1 IWQLIRESENEDR
14 LHRQRYY
21 ELGTDLMIWKMPSF
35 ELEKEKAAEMMSKA
49 RKFKA
54 LILDLRGNP
63 GGYTETL
70 KQMVGC
76 VSPKDLNVGVLK
88 RRKGDEPFVAKTR
101 GADKVFTGQ
110 LIVLID
116 GASGSAA
123 ELFARVV
130 QLEKLGTVVGDRSA
144 GAVMQSRVFPFQM
157 GADTV
162 IFYAASITDADI
174 VMADGKSL
182 EGAGVVPDKLM
193 LPTGA
198 DLAAQRDPVLAY
210 AASLA
215 GVKLDPEKA
224 GAMFPVEWRK

>member
-1 IWQLIRESENEDR
+1 MLVDSRS
-14 LHRQRYY
+14 
-21 ELGTDLMIWKMPSF
+21 
-35 ELEKEKAAEMMSKA
+35 A
-49 RKFKA
+49 
-54 LILDLRGNP
+54 
-63 GGYTETL
+63 
-70 KQMVGC
+70 
-76 VSPKDLNVGVLK
+76 
-88 RRKGDEPFVAKTR
+88 
-101 GADKVFTGQ
+101 
-110 LIVLID
+110 
-116 GASGSAA
+116 SAA

-130 QLEKLGTVVGDRSA
+130 QLEKLGTVIGDRTS
-144 GAVMQSRVFPFQM
+144 GKVMRSKTYPFQM

-174 VMADGKSL
+174 VMTDGKSL